1 MRKASTTS
9 EARMWSAMAHP
20 TTRRD
25 DKSST
30 VARYSQP
37 SQVHTYVLCA
47 AAHNT
52 YSAQLPVMCSTAF
65 DAR

>member
-37 SQVHTYVLCA
+37 SQVHTYVMSE
-47 AAHNT
+47 T
-52 YSAQLPVMCSTAF
+52 
-65 DAR
+65 